1 MITMN
6 TMMTRGMR
14 VVITDVAVCVLSLV
28 KAFGAVFFLLCLLCV
43 IVLSI
48 FALVDRH
55 SRYKATGKLMG
66 KVGELTGIPTD
77 DIEVILS
84 VFLQQHE
91 GRPWL
96 DVLLHAEEDSS
107 YRGVLRAGRIPR
119 YVGWRVWCAGR
130 LI

>member
-77 DIEVILS
+77 DIEVEQS
-84 VFLQQHE
+84 
-91 GRPWL
+91 R
-96 DVLLHAEEDSS
+96 ED
-107 YRGVLRAGRIPR
+107 YGPM
-119 YVGWRVWCAGR
+119 WC
-130 LI
+130 